1 MGHFIF
7 IESDSL
13 KFPLTDPQL
22 FFAQLTLKSNFS
34 GHNAPISPALGNT
47 MPSFYPPILLLQPI
61 DRLAMS
67 LFSGWSSALSLSPVP
82 STRPFRHN
90 GNSPLENCHEFL
102 SHFLFLYL
110 SHAHTRF
117 FISHTIAFFLPLFFC
132 GWRGKLPI
140 CFLSPSLVLTS
151 ITRSLL
157 TTLPFSVTLLV
168 SSLPSLLRV
177 STYSFSLSL
186 SFSLYISLS
195 L

>member
-1 MGHFIF
+1 M
-7 IESDSL
+7 L
-13 KFPLTDPQL
+13 
-22 FFAQLTLKSNFS
+22 
-34 GHNAPISPALGNT
+34 PISPALGNT
-47 MPSFYPPILLLQPI
+47 MPSFYPPILELLQPI

-90 GNSPLENCHEFL
+90 GHSPLENCHEFL

-157 TTLPFSVTLLV
+157 TTLPLSVTLLV
-168 SSLPSLLRV
+168 SLLPSLFRV
-177 STYSFSLSL
+177 SRILQPTLSLSL
-186 SFSLYISLS
+186 FLSLSISLS
-195 L
+195 PCRNARFHAKQLYIHALVGEFMSGCRNRN